1 MTCSLGGLCALSAEL
16 LLTGAALVLL
26 MWDAVRPAARRGP
39 LAFSVLALAAA
50 AWVAARTPDTVAYG
64 VFVVDG
70 TARFLKIVLLGAV
83 VLVTALSASF
93 KGFADREERFAWGTY
108 LGLLL
113 ISTVGLL
120 FLASASDFL
129 MALIA
134 LEIVSVSSFVLVGFT
149 RKDRRSSEAAIKYFL
164 MGAFASGLMVYG
176 ISLFY
181 GLTGGTSAAALN
193 ADTAGRVA
201 ALPLTAALLFVLVGF
216 GFKLALAPFHMWVP
230 DVYEGA
236 PTPVTAF
243 LSVAPKAAAFGLLM
257 RLFSHAADL
266 RILPLMALLAAIT
279 MTVGN
284 LGALRQDNVKRLL
297 GYSSIAQMGYVA
309 IAFVAAS
316 ALGSRAILLYLAAYV
331 LMNLGAFAVVIA
343 VADDAGRED
352 VGSFD
357 GLAARSLPLAL
368 TTTFFLL
375 SLTGLPPF
383 LGFIGKFSIFA
394 AAGQA
399 KGLMWLAVVGVV
411 NSVVSFAYYFS
422 IVRAMFFREPQQAGA
437 PFLSRPLTAVLGVTL
452 AATVLLGLYPAPLLA
467 WVQRIVP

>member
-1 MTCSLGGLCALSAEL
+1 LTCSLGGLCALSAEL

-26 MWDAVRPAARRGP
+26 LWDAVRPGARRGP
-39 LAFSVLALAAA
+39 LVATVLVLIAA
-50 AWVAARTPDTVAYG
+50 AWAALRTPDAVAYG

-70 TARFLKIVLLGAV
+70 TARFLKIVLLVAV
-83 VLVTALSASF
+83 LLVTALSAAF
-93 KGFADREERFAWGTY
+93 KGFADREEPFAWGTY
-108 LGLLL
+108 LGLLV

-181 GLTGGTSAAALN
+181 GLTGGTAAAALN
-193 ADTAGRVA
+193 ADTAARVA
-201 ALPLTAALLFVLVGF
+201 ALPLTVALLFVLVGF

-243 LSVAPKAAAFGLLM
+243 LSVAPKAAAFGLLA
-257 RLFSHAADL
+257 RLFAHAGDA
-266 RILPLMALLAAIT
+266 RVLPVVALLAAVT

-316 ALGSRAILLYLAAYV
+316 ALGTRAILLYLAAYV
-331 LMNLGAFAVVIA
+331 FMNLGTFAAVIA
-343 VADDAGRED
+343 VTDDAGREEI
-352 VGSFD
+352 GAFD

-368 TTTFFLL
+368 GTTFFLL
-375 SLTGLPPF
+375 SLTGIPPF
-383 LGFIGKFSIFA
+383 FGFIGKFSIFA
-394 AAGQA
+394 AAVQA
-399 KGLMWLAVVGVV
+399 KGLLWLAVVGVV

-422 IVRAMFFREPQQAGA
+422 VVRAMFFREPEKAAA
-437 PFLSRPLTAVLGVTL
+437 PLLPRPLTAVLAVTL